1 MSEDIIPERPAL
13 PEDLKDTEAH
23 MIMSN
28 MGLIATQLERIPD
41 MLSGGNRTRH
51 FGAWLSLNVLP
62 NLDEQLKDPNAPL
75 LLPEPPPVLLVAD
88 SLDQLRERLVF
99 EIDIMI
105 NTTQDYMDGKIELN
119 ADGIPIRTDGDT
131 NGNNITE
138 TATADSSS

>member
-1 MSEDIIPERPAL
+1 M
-13 PEDLKDTEAH
+13 
-23 MIMSN
+23 
-28 MGLIATQLERIPD
+28 
-41 MLSGGNRTRH
+41 
-51 FGAWLSLNVLP
+51 SLNVLP

-88 SLDQLRERLVF
+88 SLAQLRERLVF